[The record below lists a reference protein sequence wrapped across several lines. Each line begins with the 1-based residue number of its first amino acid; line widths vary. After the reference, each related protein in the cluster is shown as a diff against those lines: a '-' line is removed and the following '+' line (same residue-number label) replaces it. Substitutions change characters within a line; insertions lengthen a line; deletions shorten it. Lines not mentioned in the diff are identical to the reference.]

1 MTPSTPAGKP
11 TSTRARAAQAP
22 RDATVTATPV
32 QNEDRYQVPALQRG
46 LQLLAQFTRD
56 ERQLTGA
63 ELARRLALPRASV
76 FRLLQTLEQL
86 GFVERVGD
94 SAQYKLGMAVLRL
107 GFEYLASMELTE
119 LGRPIIDDLA
129 GATGLSAHLVV
140 RDGREVVFVAK
151 AVGRSFMFNSIQ
163 IGARLP
169 AHATVLGRILMADLT
184 PDSLR
189 ALYQDIALDSFTAQT
204 PTTLAALAQAI
215 ADDARRGYGISEGG
229 FESAISTIAA
239 PVFDDHQRVSAAVS
253 VTVPAQHV
261 DPQSRDELVA
271 QVRAAAQRLS
281 QCISHL
287 PPVGSSTPHNLH
299 KHKA

>member
-1 MTPSTPAGKP
+1 MTRSHSNGRSMSAKAP
-11 TSTRARAAQAP
+11 AAQALH
-22 RDATVTATPV
+22 DAATPAAPRH
-32 QNEDRYQVPALQRG
+32 NEDRYQVPALQRG

-56 ERQLTGA
+56 ERRLTGA

-119 LGRPIIDDLA
+119 LGRPIIVDLA
-129 GATGLSAHLVV
+129 GVTGLSAHLVV

-169 AHATVLGRILMADLT
+169 AHATVLGRILLGDLT
-184 PDSLR
+184 AGNLH
-189 ALYQDIALDSFTAQT
+189 ALYQGVALDSFTAQT
-204 PTTLAALAQAI
+204 PTTLAALEQAI
-215 ADDARRGYGISEGG
+215 AEDAQRGYGISEGG
-229 FESAISTIAA
+229 FEAAISTIAA

-253 VTVPAQHV
+253 VTVPASHV
-261 DPQSRDELVA
+261 DLQSRDELVA
-271 QVRAAAQRLS
+271 QVRGAAQRLS

-287 PPVGSSTPHNLH
+287 PPTGSSIPHFSQ

>member
-1 MTPSTPAGKP
+1 MIPPASVGKWV
-11 TSTRARAAQAP
+11 SGKGHAAQPPQAAKVP
-22 RDATVTATPV
+22 AASVPS
-32 QNEDRYQVPALQRG
+32 EDRYQVPALQRG

-56 ERQLTGA
+56 ERQLSGA
-63 ELARRLALPRASV
+63 DLARRLALPRASV

-119 LGRPIIDDLA
+119 LGRPIIDELA

-169 AHATVLGRILMADLT
+169 AHATVLGRILLADLT
-184 PDSLR
+184 PDSLS
-189 ALYQDIALDSFTAQT
+189 ALYQGMSLDSFTAQT
-204 PTTLAALAQAI
+204 PTTLAALTQAI
-215 ADDARRGYGISEGG
+215 SDDVQRGYGISEGG

-253 VTVPAQHV
+253 VTVPAAHV
-261 DPQSRDELVA
+261 DASLRDELVA
-271 QVRAAAQRLS
+271 QVRVAAQRLS

-287 PPVGSSTPHNLH
+287 PSVGSSTPHFSQ